1 MKSTD
6 QHIENQHDIDLSPE
20 PIETNYPKHKR
31 HPGPSEEAVVEKDEN
46 GAGKVLRWIIPALIV
61 ILIIC
66 WFIVKQSS
74 TVTQ

>member
-6 QHIENQHDIDLSPE
+6 QHIEDQKAIDLSPQ
-20 PIETNYPKHKR
+20 PIEKDYPKHKR

-46 GAGKVLRWIIPALIV
+46 GAGKVLRWIIPTLIA

-66 WFIVKQSS
+66 WFIVKK
-74 TVTQ
+74 